1 MPKLRKSAKKFM
13 ESEQTTPVVE
23 EKVIQSVETTKEI
36 AVEEPEPP
44 RLTSDEMKELQVL
57 NFALRCFAAERELAT
72 MKRDELLKIIDPKGA
87 LRQFA
92 GTIQH
97 LTSEHNDS
105 MNKMAR
111 LVGNIKDRLGVDL
124 KEYTYNEETGLL
136 QKLEDQT

>member
-13 ESEQTTPVVE
+13 ESEQPAQVVE
-23 EKVIQSVETTKEI
+23 EKAVQPVETP
-36 AVEEPEPP
+36 VESPSEPEPP
-44 RLTSDEMKELQVL
+44 RLTSDEMKELQIL

-105 MNKMAR
+105 MGKMAR
-111 LVGNIKDRLGVDL
+111 LVNNIKERLGVDL
-124 KEYTYNEETGLL
+124 KEYTYNEETGIL
-136 QKLEDQT
+136 QKLSDQT